1 MGKRGVGRPRIQ
13 AETRRK
19 GVERTIITQATVEIE
34 ELVDEIEGV
43 STLPEEN
50 CINVDELEIPMM
62 KSVPGKKLV
71 QVWKPTKQ
79 TEETLNRNK
88 PTETKA
94 AKKIEEKQE
103 EPQKEQEEPQKD
115 QEEPNQEP
123 NPAEWT
129 VITSRRMERGEH
141 TI

>member
-1 MGKRGVGRPRIQ
+1 M
-13 AETRRK
+13 
-19 GVERTIITQATVEIE
+19 
-34 ELVDEIEGV
+34 
-43 STLPEEN
+43 
-50 CINVDELEIPMM
+50 
-62 KSVPGKKLV
+62 
-71 QVWKPTKQ
+71 WKPTKQ

-103 EPQKEQEEPQKD
+103 KPQKEQEEPQKD

-129 VITSRRMERGEH
+129 VITSRRMERGKRE
-141 TI
+141 ICFSQ

>member
-1 MGKRGVGRPRIQ
+1 M
-13 AETRRK
+13 
-19 GVERTIITQATVEIE
+19 
-34 ELVDEIEGV
+34 
-43 STLPEEN
+43 
-50 CINVDELEIPMM
+50 
-62 KSVPGKKLV
+62 
-71 QVWKPTKQ
+71 WKPTKQ

-103 EPQKEQEEPQKD
+103 KPQKEQEEPQKD

-129 VITSRRMERGEH
+129 VITSRRMERESKKRWCKEH
-141 TI
+141 TRFSEKNRVLN

>member
-1 MGKRGVGRPRIQ
+1 MD
-13 AETRRK
+13 
-19 GVERTIITQATVEIE
+19 ITQNPIETVDIKDHKGKLMEQKIEYEWRPSYCQSCLKIGHDCAT
-34 ELVDEIEGV
+34 
-43 STLPEEN
+43 
-50 CINVDELEIPMM
+50 
-62 KSVPGKKLV
+62 KKVPGKKLV

-103 EPQKEQEEPQKD
+103 ETQKEQEEPQKD

-129 VITSRRMERGEH
+129 VITSRRMERGKREMIH
-141 TI
+141 TPKSS